1 MKSKSLKLNKTLMS
15 TSPIE
20 AISNMLSH
28 CHHNES
34 FNTIE
39 SLTFYLYLPTTI
51 PDVISF
57 LCKGITSF
65 KGYISQHFSLDQ
77 VLVIS
82 DQFCDNAEC
91 RTKHREYDISQHCSV
106 VSAKQT
112 SIEPTLL
119 KDKLCD
125 LIYKNCNISEISKLN
140 VIYVSTILKQ
150 IEMQCITSLEWHFRR
165 ALPLIKELEG
175 IYVVS
180 NIENSTRKYTEFAI
194 LSIEDYK
201 SYKKCLLKVRHN
213 KV

>member
-1 MKSKSLKLNKTLMS
+1 MC

-28 CHHNES
+28 CHHHES
-34 FNTIE
+34 FSSIE

-51 PDVISF
+51 PDVILF
-57 LCKGITSF
+57 LVKGITNY
-65 KGYISQHFSLDQ
+65 KGYISQNFSLDQ
-77 VLVIS
+77 VLVVS
-82 DQFCDNAEC
+82 DQFCENAEC
-91 RTKHREYDISQHCSV
+91 KGKRKEYDIFQHCSV
-106 VSAKQT
+106 VSTKQANM
-112 SIEPTLL
+112 EPTLL

-150 IEMQCITSLEWHFRR
+150 IEILCITSLEWHFRR

-180 NIENSTRKYTEFAI
+180 NIENSTRNYTEFAI

-201 SYKKCLLKVRHN
+201 SYKKSLLKVRCN
-213 KV
+213 KVYFYIGR